1 MQIIVAV
8 FTGISRSI
16 QHRNS
21 NLIMLISGSATKSD
35 IIPAML
41 IMGFH
46 EVTTQHPYRSNY
58 SAPL

>member
-8 FTGISRSI
+8 FRGISRSI

-46 EVTTQHPYRSNY
+46 E
-58 SAPL
+58 

>member
-46 EVTTQHPYRSNY
+46 ERLTLKIPSIIT
-58 SAPL
+58 